1 MQIDPISRSASMYP
15 RWILRSADSTRTALA
30 LDKLL
35 SKGVHPPSWSP
46 RCPRTVP
53 GLIGRSG
60 SGSLRS

>member
-35 SKGVHPPSWSP
+35 SKGRTSPELEPAISADGPPA
-46 RCPRTVP
+46 
-53 GLIGRSG
+53 
-60 SGSLRS
+60 